1 MWRSMTEKHLLGRHK
16 RFFEIHPLLLILL
29 ASKLQ
34 FSSSSI
40 TYINRDQLT
49 TNPEGNSN
57 PSHTLQAPV
66 RSPTYTPQPSTTC
79 PISTNPQNVAPRIH
93 CSAVPHPTPCNAH
106 AKTCIFSETFL
117 CTKLGPSDT
126 VFVPVHEAQKDSK
139 FLWRKIEL

>member
-1 MWRSMTEKHLLGRHK
+1 MSMILWRSMTEKHLLGRHK
-16 RFFEIHPLLLILL
+16 RFFEIHPLLLILP

-49 TNPEGNSN
+49 TNPEGYSN

-66 RSPTYTPQPSTTC
+66 RSPTYTPHPSTTS

-93 CSAVPHPTPCNAH
+93 CSAVPHPTPYTLQCTRQNLH
-106 AKTCIFSETFL
+106 ILPNIFMHKTRTFRH
-117 CTKLGPSDT
+117 CVRTC
-126 VFVPVHEAQKDSK
+126 A
-139 FLWRKIEL
+139 